1 MEAADAPGSGVGP
14 AVRRGRC
21 GGEARPACGAGRRGP
36 ALRRGARPRRPRVG
50 VRQADAA
57 GAAAGVADEDPDDG
71 AAVDVLDASPDAA
84 GALLAVDD
92 ASEEDEDDDEP
103 DRPEED
109 EDDDER
115 ASLR

>member
-1 MEAADAPGSGVGP
+1 MQRAGERAPGGAAGAARRCDEAYRPDAP
-14 AVRRGRC
+14 RNR
-21 GGEARPACGAGRRGP
+21 
-36 ALRRGARPRRPRVG
+36 

-57 GAAAGVADEDPDDG
+57 GAAAGFGDEDPDDE
-71 AAVDVLDASPDAA
+71 AEVDVLDAPPDAA
-84 GALLAVDD
+84 GVLPAVDD
-92 ASEEDEDDDEP
+92 VSDVVVDEDE